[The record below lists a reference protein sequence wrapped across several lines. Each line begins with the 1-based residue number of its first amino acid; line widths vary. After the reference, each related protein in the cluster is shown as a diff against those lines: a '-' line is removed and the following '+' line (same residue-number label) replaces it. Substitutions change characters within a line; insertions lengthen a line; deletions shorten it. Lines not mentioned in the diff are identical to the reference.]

1 MDFIIVVL
9 CVLAVAQA
17 DVIVVS

>member
-1 MDFIIVVL
+1 L